1 MDFYTLSEHI
11 LGYTNSFGEV
21 ELGKCQVLEDAIK
34 INEGEIV
41 SYFSNIS
48 YPFKGAS
55 EFSTFVSFVQLLKD
69 WGMTPSI
76 LSQYT
81 DNFYFGYKIPQIS
94 KEFDL
99 IRFGE
104 NYNVSIEL
112 KSQTTLDKQEK
123 QLKRNHFYLNFL
135 DKQTRYYSFSPDIQ
149 SYVEYDGNTGNVE
162 KINSEEF
169 KRVLIEQE
177 VSLLSRDEVDALFDI
192 KNYLVSPFNDTEKFL
207 KQQYFLNGHQ
217 EAIVNYI
224 LEPQNNE
231 RLFTIKGNPGT
242 GKTLLIYHIAKLLMY
257 FGFRVV
263 IIHGA
268 KLNDGQRHLQ
278 TKGFQI
284 KPITQ
289 LKSTLNDAKSYDY
302 IIIDESQ
309 RLREESQ
316 YKQVSALLDSVT
328 ENPDTKY
335 IISLDGAQTLSKSE
349 SAANANAI
357 LSKFSE
363 LGSKQFSLKDRFRTN
378 PDMNLFI
385 RNLIKFSVD
394 KPIEKVKNT
403 RRNIQI
409 KYFGNRASANTY
421 LHKMEDTTDWHVLN
435 YAKSRYTVESIDSMV
450 DCGKVS
456 HEVIGQEF
464 DKVIIPMDFNF
475 YYGPGIQE
483 KKNKKGEVIGVNKF
497 MFLNSTDSY
506 YPINKM
512 FYQNITRTRE
522 QLQIVVIENWDLY
535 SKICNLLETF

>member
-1 MDFYTLSEHI
+1 M
-11 LGYTNSFGEV
+11 
-21 ELGKCQVLEDAIK
+21 
-34 INEGEIV
+34 
-41 SYFSNIS
+41 
-48 YPFKGAS
+48 
-55 EFSTFVSFVQLLKD
+55 
-69 WGMTPSI
+69 
-76 LSQYT
+76 
-81 DNFYFGYKIPQIS
+81 
-94 KEFDL
+94 
-99 IRFGE
+99 
-104 NYNVSIEL
+104 
-112 KSQTTLDKQEK
+112 
-123 QLKRNHFYLNFL
+123 
-135 DKQTRYYSFSPDIQ
+135 
-149 SYVEYDGNTGNVE
+149 
-162 KINSEEF
+162 
-169 KRVLIEQE
+169 
-177 VSLLSRDEVDALFDI
+177 
-192 KNYLVSPFNDTEKFL
+192 SPFNDTEKFL

-224 LEPQNNE
+224 LEPPNNE

-268 KLNDGQRHLQ
+268 KLNDGQRYLQ
-278 TKGFQI
+278 TKGFRI

-349 SAANANAI
+349 STANANAI
-357 LSKFSE
+357 LSKFYK

-435 YAKSRYTVESIDSMV
+435 YAKSRYTHESIDSMV
-450 DCGKVS
+450 NCGKVS

-475 YYGPGIQE
+475 YYGPGTQE
-483 KKNKKGEVIGVNKF
+483 KKNKRGEVVGVNQF

-512 FYQNITRTRE
+512 FYQNITRSRE

-535 SKICNLLETF
+535 IKICNLLETF